1 MRIASRQW
9 IVVLCLA
16 FSSHQVLATDLLEV
30 YHEALESDP
39 SFKQAYANF
48 MAESSTL
55 PQAMASMLP
64 QLSADAL
71 SARTYTEVMS
81 GQLLDVNRT
90 YHQNKVNVVASQSIF
105 NFKLWSMLQQAQAN
119 VRAALANFND
129 ATQNLILRVAQ
140 AYFDVLLAQDN
151 LSTVQIQRRAY
162 QRQLQQSQN
171 RFNVGL
177 DPVTTVYQAKAAF
190 DQSKALVI
198 NAENNLV
205 TAQQNLAKL
214 TNKTYA
220 AVASLKNKTIPLI
233 QPQPMQAES
242 WVTTSL
248 KQNYKLFAAKYY
260 LEAARQ
266 NIKIQFSGHLPYFTW
281 FGNFTQTNNLVSPAT
296 AINLDTN
303 APNAFFNNI
312 FVPQMQRNA
321 NTGISMNLP
330 LFQGG
335 LVAAKTQ
342 EAEYRFQNYSHQLEF
357 LRRDLIA
364 NTQITFH
371 TIRSGIAKVQA
382 DKQSLSSEKA
392 SLDSIE
398 TQYQA
403 GTKTITDVL
412 FAQQQYFQTQ
422 LQYTSDQ
429 YSLILQLLQLKYFA
443 GSLDV
448 RDLEEINAWLDTKQ
462 IHDLAPRSKR
472 ILAEIMGVK

>member
-1 MRIASRQW
+1 MRIVSRQW
-9 IVVLCLA
+9 MVVLSLMILGFQA
-16 FSSHQVLATDLLEV
+16 LATDLLEV

-39 SFKQAYANF
+39 SFKKAYVNF
-48 MAESSTL
+48 MAESTSL
-55 PQAMASMLP
+55 PQAMAAMLP

-81 GQLLDVNRT
+81 GRILDVNRT

-105 NFKLWSMLQQAQAN
+105 NFKLWSLLQQAQAN
-119 VRAALANFND
+119 VKAALANFND
-129 ATQNLILRVAQ
+129 AAQNLILRVSQ

-151 LSTVQIQRRAY
+151 LNTVKV
-162 QRQLQQSQN
+162 QRQAYRRQLLQAQD

-177 DPVTTVYQAKAAF
+177 DPVTTVYQAKAAY
-190 DQSKALVI
+190 DQSSALLI
-198 NAENNLV
+198 NAENNLIKS
-205 TAQQNLAKL
+205 QQNLAKL
-214 TNKTYA
+214 TNKTYGGLA
-220 AVASLKNKTIPLI
+220 ALKNKTIPLI
-233 QPQPMQAES
+233 QPQPLQAES
-242 WVTTSL
+242 WVNTSL
-248 KQNYKLFAAKYY
+248 KQNYKLYAAKYY

-281 FGNFTQTNNLVSPAT
+281 FGNFNQTNNLVAPAT
-296 AINLDTN
+296 SFNLDTS

-321 NTGISMNLP
+321 NTGVSMNLP

-335 LVAAKTQ
+335 LVVAKTQ
-342 EAEYRFQNYSHQLEF
+342 EAEYRFQDFSHQLEF
-357 LRRDLIA
+357 IRRDLIA

-371 TIRSGIAKVQA
+371 TITSGIAKVKA
-382 DKQSLSSEKA
+382 DRQSLASEKA
-392 SLDSIE
+392 SLESIE

-429 YSLILQLLQLKYFA
+429 YSLILQLLQLKYYA
-443 GSLDV
+443 GNLDV
-448 RDLEEINAWLDTKQ
+448 RDLEEINAWLDTRQ
-462 IHDLAPRSKR
+462 INDLAPRSKR
-472 ILAEIMGVK
+472 ILQSILGQK

>member
-205 TAQQNLAKL
+205 TA
-214 TNKTYA
+214 
-220 AVASLKNKTIPLI
+220 
-233 QPQPMQAES
+233 
-242 WVTTSL
+242 
-248 KQNYKLFAAKYY
+248 
-260 LEAARQ
+260 
-266 NIKIQFSGHLPYFTW
+266 
-281 FGNFTQTNNLVSPAT
+281 
-296 AINLDTN
+296 
-303 APNAFFNNI
+303 
-312 FVPQMQRNA
+312 
-321 NTGISMNLP
+321 
-330 LFQGG
+330 
-335 LVAAKTQ
+335 
-342 EAEYRFQNYSHQLEF
+342 HQ
-357 LRRDLIA
+357 
-364 NTQITFH
+364 
-371 TIRSGIAKVQA
+371 
-382 DKQSLSSEKA
+382 
-392 SLDSIE
+392 
-398 TQYQA
+398 
-403 GTKTITDVL
+403 
-412 FAQQQYFQTQ
+412 
-422 LQYTSDQ
+422 
-429 YSLILQLLQLKYFA
+429 
-443 GSLDV
+443 
-448 RDLEEINAWLDTKQ
+448 
-462 IHDLAPRSKR
+462 
-472 ILAEIMGVK
+472 

>member
-9 IVVLCLA
+9 MVVLSLVLIN
-16 FSSHQVLATDLLEV
+16 FQVLATDLLEV

-39 SFKQAYANF
+39 TFKKAYAVF
-48 MAESSTL
+48 MAESATL
-55 PQAMASMLP
+55 PQAMAAMLP

-90 YHQNKVNVVASQSIF
+90 YHQNKVNVIASQSIF

-129 ATQNLILRVAQ
+129 AAQNLILRVAQ

-151 LSTVQIQRRAY
+151 LTTVQIQRRAY
-162 QRQLQQSQN
+162 RRQLQQAQD

-190 DQSKALVI
+190 DQSQALVL
-198 NAENNLV
+198 NAENNLIK
-205 TAQQNLAKL
+205 AQQNLAKL

-220 AVASLKNKTIPLI
+220 AVASLHNKAIPLT
-233 QPQPMQAES
+233 QPEPMQAES
-242 WVTTSL
+242 WVNTSL
-248 KQNYKLFAAKYY
+248 KQNYKLYAAKYY

-266 NIKIQFSGHLPYFTW
+266 NIKMQFSGHLPYFTW
-281 FGNFTQTNNLVSPAT
+281 FGNFSQTNNLVAPAT
-296 AINLDTN
+296 TINLDTN

-342 EAEYRFQNYSHQLEF
+342 EAEYRFQDFSHQLEF

-371 TIRSGIAKVQA
+371 TIRSGIAKVKA
-382 DKQSLSSEKA
+382 DKQSLASEKA
-392 SLDSIE
+392 SLESIE

-412 FAQQQYFQTQ
+412 FAEQQYFQTQ

-429 YSLILQLLQLKYFA
+429 YSLIIQLLQLKYFA

-462 IHDLAPRSKR
+462 IHDLAPRSKQ
-472 ILAEIMGVK
+472 ILAKIMGIQ

>member
-1 MRIASRQW
+1 
-9 IVVLCLA
+9 
-16 FSSHQVLATDLLEV
+16 
-30 YHEALESDP
+30 
-39 SFKQAYANF
+39 
-48 MAESSTL
+48 
-55 PQAMASMLP
+55 
-64 QLSADAL
+64 
-71 SARTYTEVMS
+71 
-81 GQLLDVNRT
+81 
-90 YHQNKVNVVASQSIF
+90 
-105 NFKLWSMLQQAQAN
+105 
-119 VRAALANFND
+119 
-129 ATQNLILRVAQ
+129 
-140 AYFDVLLAQDN
+140 
-151 LSTVQIQRRAY
+151 
-162 QRQLQQSQN
+162 
-171 RFNVGL
+171 
-177 DPVTTVYQAKAAF
+177 
-190 DQSKALVI
+190 
-198 NAENNLV
+198 
-205 TAQQNLAKL
+205 
-214 TNKTYA
+214 
-220 AVASLKNKTIPLI
+220 
-233 QPQPMQAES
+233 MQAES